1 MFYVLKSLQKTNMK
15 IQFIIVGWHFEAFP
29 EFIDGLIALQ
39 QDNSDVIDIFWS
51 CHKEPSERIK
61 ENFKYKVFPNL
72 GLEDGAYQQALD
84 YLTLEDDAILFLMHD
99 DIIVKDWSFINIC
112 LNWLQQ
118 GASFIGNG
126 MNYPAIF
133 DPEEVVRGK
142 KAIEWVKDDA
152 KHLFNSKD
160 NVLTIRESFMCTLK
174 KNFNKI
180 FDFEVIWEE
189 PIPDAEGKV
198 HIGGIGNLQQTML
211 GYKICKV
218 FGSNSIMYLS
228 NTYQDSIYLYEC
240 ARGKQN

>member
-1 MFYVLKSLQKTNMK
+1 MK

-112 LNWLQQ
+112 LSWLQQ

-218 FGSNSIMYLS
+218 FGSNTIMYLS

>member
-1 MFYVLKSLQKTNMK
+1 MK

-112 LNWLQQ
+112 LSWLQQ

-174 KNFNKI
+174 KNFNNI

-218 FGSNSIMYLS
+218 FGSNTIMYLS